1 MKTYEFK
8 SNINLIESISDLQPG
23 RYQCFVPTMG
33 ALHDGHLSLI
43 EVAKKF
49 HPDVLV
55 SIFVNP
61 LQFENQSDLEKYP
74 KQLQSDIEKLS
85 SIGVSA
91 VFAPSANEIYPT
103 KLPLISAGE
112 VGNLY
117 EGKSRTGHFDGVLT
131 VVNRLFELV
140 KPKYAIFGEKDFQQ
154 LFLIKNYVEQN
165 NIPVTVIAAPLIR
178 DIDGLALSSR
188 NVRLSNAGRKAA
200 LVISRSLITGAAS
213 GDISAMQEILKSEPN
228 FKLDYLI
235 AIDEKT
241 LLPATN
247 ESEKVRILIAGWV
260 EGVRLIDNTPVKN
273 WVGTGK

>member
-1 MKTYEFK
+1 
-8 SNINLIESISDLQPG
+8 
-23 RYQCFVPTMG
+23 MG

-74 KQLQSDIEKLS
+74 KQLQSDIEKLN

-91 VFAPSANEIYPT
+91 VFAPTANEIYPT
-103 KLPLISAGE
+103 KLSLISAGE

-131 VVNRLFELV
+131 VVNRFFELV

-154 LFLIKNYVEQN
+154 LFLIKNYVRQN
-165 NIPVTVIAAPLIR
+165 NMPVKIIAAPLIR

-200 LVISRSLITGAAS
+200 LVISKSLITGAVS

-235 AIDEKT
+235 AVDEKT
-241 LLPATN
+241 LLPASID
-247 ESEKVRILIAGWV
+247 SEKVRILIAGWV

>member
-23 RYQCFVPTMG
+23 RFQSFVPTMG

-85 SIGVSA
+85 SVGVSA
-91 VFAPSANEIYPT
+91 VFAPTSNEIYPT
-103 KLPLISAGE
+103 KLPLISTGE
-112 VGNLY
+112 IGNLY

-154 LFLIKNYVEQN
+154 LFLIKKYVKQN
-165 NIPVTVIAAPLIR
+165 NIPVKVIAAPLIR

-200 LVISRSLITGAAS
+200 LVISKSLITGAVS

-235 AIDEKT
+235 AVDEKT
-241 LLPATN
+241 LLPATID
-247 ESEKVRILIAGWV
+247 SEKVRILIAGWV

>member
-1 MKTYEFK
+1 M
-8 SNINLIESISDLQPG
+8 IESISDLQPG
-23 RYQCFVPTMG
+23 RYQSFVPTMG

-49 HPDVLV
+49 HPEVLV

-61 LQFENQSDLEKYP
+61 LQFESQSDLEKYP

-91 VFAPSANEIYPT
+91 VFAPTANEIYPT
-103 KLPLISAGE
+103 KLPLIPAGE
-112 VGNLY
+112 IGNLY

-154 LFLIKNYVEQN
+154 LFLIKNYVQQN
-165 NIPVTVIAAPLIR
+165 NIPVKIIGAPLIR

-188 NVRLSNAGRKAA
+188 NVRLSVAGRKAA
-200 LVISRSLITGAAS
+200 LVISKSLITGAAS

>member
-1 MKTYEFK
+1 LKTYEFK
-8 SNINLIESISDLQPG
+8 SNIHLIESISDLQPG
-23 RYQCFVPTMG
+23 RYQSFVPTMG

-61 LQFENQSDLEKYP
+61 LQFENQSDLKKYP
-74 KQLQSDIEKLS
+74 KQLQSDIEKLN

-91 VFAPSANEIYPT
+91 VFAPTANEIYPT
-103 KLPLISAGE
+103 KLSLISAGE

-131 VVNRLFELV
+131 VVNRFFELV

-154 LFLIKNYVEQN
+154 LFLIKNYVRQN
-165 NIPVTVIAAPLIR
+165 NMPVKIIAAPLIR

-200 LVISRSLITGAAS
+200 LVISKSLITGAVS

-235 AIDEKT
+235 AVDEKT
-241 LLPATN
+241 LLPASID
-247 ESEKVRILIAGWV
+247 SEKVRILIAGWV
-260 EGVRLIDNTPVKN
+260 EGVRLIDNTLVKN

>member
-1 MKTYEFK
+1 LKTYEFR

-33 ALHDGHLSLI
+33 ALHDGHLTLI

-74 KQLQSDIEKLS
+74 KQLQSDIEKLN

-91 VFAPSANEIYPT
+91 VFAPSAHEIYPT

-154 LFLIKNYVEQN
+154 LFLIKNYVQQN
-165 NIPVTVIAAPLIR
+165 NLPVKIIAAPLIR

-200 LVISRSLITGAAS
+200 LVISESLITGAAS
-213 GDISAMQEILKSEPN
+213 RDISAMQEILKSEPN

-241 LLPATN
+241 LLPATID
-247 ESEKVRILIAGWV
+247 SEKVRILIAGWV

>member
-23 RYQCFVPTMG
+23 RYQSFVPTMG

-49 HPDVLV
+49 HPEVLV

-117 EGKSRTGHFDGVLT
+117 EGK
-131 VVNRLFELV
+131 
-140 KPKYAIFGEKDFQQ
+140 KI
-154 LFLIKNYVEQN
+154 
-165 NIPVTVIAAPLIR
+165 
-178 DIDGLALSSR
+178 
-188 NVRLSNAGRKAA
+188 GRAH
-200 LVISRSLITGAAS
+200 V
-213 GDISAMQEILKSEPN
+213 
-228 FKLDYLI
+228 
-235 AIDEKT
+235 
-241 LLPATN
+241 
-247 ESEKVRILIAGWV
+247 
-260 EGVRLIDNTPVKN
+260 
-273 WVGTGK
+273 

>member
-23 RYQCFVPTMG
+23 RFQSFVPTMG

-49 HPDVLV
+49 HPEVLV

-91 VFAPSANEIYPT
+91 VFAPSADEIYPT

-112 VGNLY
+112 IGKLY

-165 NIPVTVIAAPLIR
+165 NIPVKVIAAPLIR

-188 NVRLSNAGRKAA
+188 NVRLSVAGRKAA
-200 LVISRSLITGAAS
+200 LVISKSLITGAVS

-241 LLPATN
+241 LLPATKFFHQWRLN
-247 ESEKVRILIAGWV
+247 NLI
-260 EGVRLIDNTPVKN
+260 
-273 WVGTGK
+273 

>member
-23 RYQCFVPTMG
+23 RFQSFVPTMG

-85 SIGVSA
+85 SVGVSA
-91 VFAPSANEIYPT
+91 VFAPTSNEIYPT
-103 KLPLISAGE
+103 KLPLISTGE
-112 VGNLY
+112 IGNLY

-165 NIPVTVIAAPLIR
+165 NIPVTVIDAPLIR

-188 NVRLSNAGRKAA
+188 NVRLSTAGRKAA
-200 LVISRSLITGAAS
+200 LVISKSLITGAAS
-213 GDISAMQEILKSEPN
+213 GDISAMQEILESEPN

-241 LLPATN
+241 LLPATID
-247 ESEKVRILIAGWV
+247 SEKVRILIAGWV